1 MRTVLDVILSCCFP
15 SFEHFALIPPL
26 AVKESVGLLLK
37 AVNVTADTDF
47 IEVSCV
53 DRVDD
58 SNREAVDLSFNEEI
72 IEVYNNSEELE
83 DLMTHE
89 LVVTTGLKKT
99 FG

>member
-15 SFEHFALIPPL
+15 SFEHVPLFPPL
-26 AVKESVGLLLK
+26 AVKESVVLLLI

-58 SNREAVDLSFNEEI
+58 SNREAVDLSFSEEI
-72 IEVYNNSEELE
+72 IEV
-83 DLMTHE
+83 
-89 LVVTTGLKKT
+89 
-99 FG
+99 